1 MSFDPAQIRQKALL
15 AASTVVFAFSMPGC
29 VPTTGHPKTDTSGDS
44 VSDTASADTSTS
56 DTSTSDTST
65 SDTARDTSSGD
76 TSTHDSSDTAS
87 TGDGRPDCTAVP
99 AEDVNECC
107 SALAEWCYANV
118 APEDRSDCYLGPDFD
133 GSTGCSPW
141 GPPAPPRLRQAT
153 A

>member
-29 VPTTGHPKTDTSGDS
+29 VPTTGHPKTDTSGGS
-44 VSDTASADTSTS
+44 VSDTSSA

-65 SDTARDTSSGD
+65 SDTARDSSSGD

-87 TGDGRPDCTAVP
+87 AGDGRPDCTVVP
-99 AEDVNECC
+99 ADEVNACC
-107 SALAEWCYANV
+107 TALAEWCYANV
-118 APEDRSDCYLGPDFD
+118 APEEVNDCYLGPDFD